1 MLGVEVDDSKINLVD
16 ADDNGDDD
24 DDVSG
29 NKKDSKTKPIS
40 DANNINETKITAH
53 SNACAYGD
61 GLPVEFA

>member
-53 SNACAYGD
+53 SNA
-61 GLPVEFA
+61 